1 MFDLFIYP
9 FGFKK
14 NEEYSNLSGYFAG
27 NVHRKATRT
36 RVEDIIVIR
45 FTPFKKLT
53 DEEEIQINQIVAKT
67 GDQYYKTKGPI
78 TTAAKIAGEFLNNLL
93 NQLNIKTTSHPPIL
107 GSLQLLVL
115 NKDDLYLVHAGGS
128 TSYHLSRIRIEKF
141 EDRTHGI
148 EGIGVGKS
156 INLRFFHSKI
166 NESDRIILITKPPKT
181 WTKDAL
187 FDNQRLSIS
196 HLRRSLRQLS
206 QDDFE
211 AVIIQFRN
219 GNGSVHQLKLDSA
232 EFSSS
237 DNEDINSSFQEVP
250 PVLSSPIS
258 ISGSNEDIYE
268 NSSPTN
274 EIFTEKFD
282 DEALDDSTVDL
293 PNFIS
298 GENSEKPG
306 TEQITEQF
314 QLEIFDDDQG
324 IQPIK
329 KEETSRAQSQDGIYL
344 SGDSWDSGNDVQE
357 KLQKKKVTKNESKAF
372 AIFLLSVRKFF
383 HNLNEK
389 YTKFTNNLKKGL
401 QKVVKSSSNSDIE
414 KDPNSLTSSSM
425 LMIAI
430 LVALFVSAIG
440 ITVYIQSGVGSQQ
453 KELIANANLLIS
465 DALNEPDV
473 NNQILMY
480 QESLRLVTESES
492 YGKSESTT
500 EIKKFIQTQLDELQG
515 VTRIDIQPTIF
526 GGLDKRIQI
535 SRMGINTN
543 GDVYALD
550 SGTGRVIRMIA
561 TRPDYIIDNSFVCG
575 PGKYGEVIVDPLIDI
590 EPVNN
595 ANKINTSL
603 MGIDGRGNLIM
614 CIPGND
620 PIAIEL
626 KRSDLNW
633 GEIKAIA
640 FNGYSLY
647 VLDSGDKNRDIY
659 RYPSNEYA
667 FDQVPESIFSSNI
680 PENLAGS
687 LDISVNQ
694 EELFLVHASGQLT
707 RCNLNQ
713 LTCENNIGYGLILGG
728 KTRENYSV
736 LPGSEISQV
745 YVTLPP
751 DPSIYFMDENHQA
764 IYHFSMALNLQ
775 QQISPN
781 LSSQPKDL
789 DESSKLTAFTVN
801 PNGIIHFAYG
811 SQIYFGYLP

>member
-1 MFDLFIYP
+1 MFDLFVYP
-9 FGFKK
+9 VGFKK
-14 NEEYSNLSGYFAG
+14 NEEYSNLTGYFAG

-45 FTPFKKLT
+45 FTPFRKLT
-53 DEEEIQINQIVAKT
+53 EEEDNQINQIVAKT
-67 GDQYYKTKGPI
+67 GGQYYKTKGPI
-78 TTAAKIAGEFLNNLL
+78 TTAAKIAGEFFNSLL
-93 NQLNIKTTSHPPIL
+93 NQINIKNTSLPPIL
-107 GSLQLLVL
+107 GSFQIIVL
-115 NKDDLYLVHAGGS
+115 NKDDLYIVHAGGS
-128 TSYHLSRIRIEKF
+128 TTYHLSRTRIDKF

-156 INLRFFHSKI
+156 IKLRFFHSKI
-166 NESDRIILITKPPKT
+166 NESDRIILATKPPKT
-181 WTKDAL
+181 WTKEAL

-196 HLRRSLRQLS
+196 HLRRSLRQIS
-206 QDDFE
+206 EDDFE
-211 AVIIQFRN
+211 AVIIQIRN

-232 EFSSS
+232 ELSAY
-237 DNEDINSSFQEVP
+237 EHEEINSSFQGIS
-250 PVLSSPIS
+250 PVSTSSTTTS
-258 ISGSNEDIYE
+258 EKYEDI
-268 NSSPTN
+268 NNDLLAPI
-274 EIFTEKFD
+274 EIETDNFGE
-282 DEALDDSTVDL
+282 EPLDDLSVAL
-293 PNFIS
+293 PNFIT
-298 GENSEKPG
+298 GGKSEI
-306 TEQITEQF
+306 TDTDQITEQF
-314 QLEIFDDDQG
+314 QLDILEDESVEIPEKD
-324 IQPIK
+324 
-329 KEETSRAQSQDGIYL
+329 EEIPRVQSPEGIYL
-344 SGDSWDSGNDVQE
+344 SGDTWDSLNDGQE
-357 KLQKKKVTKNESKAF
+357 KVQTKRVPKRESKTF

-389 YTKFTNNLKKGL
+389 YKTFTNNLKKGL
-401 QKVVKSSSNSDIE
+401 QKVIKPSSRSSIE
-414 KDPNSLTSSSM
+414 KDPNSLSSSSM

-453 KELIANANLLIS
+453 TELIANANLLIS
-465 DALNEPDV
+465 DALDDPDV

-480 QESLRLVTESES
+480 QEALRLVTESEN

-500 EIKKFIQTQLDELQG
+500 ELKRFIQTQLDELQG

-561 TRPDYIIDNSFVCG
+561 TRPDYMIDNSFICG
-575 PGKYGEVIVDPLIDI
+575 PGKYGEVIVEPLIDI
-590 EPVNN
+590 EPVNY

-603 MGIDGRGNLIM
+603 MGIDSRGNLIM
-614 CIPGND
+614 CIPGSD

-633 GEIKAIA
+633 GEIKALA

-647 VLDSGDKNRDIY
+647 VLDSGDKNRDIF
-659 RYPSNEYA
+659 RYPSNDYA

-687 LDISVNQ
+687 QDISVNQ
-694 EELFLVHASGQLT
+694 EELFLVHENGQLT

-713 LTCENNIGYGLILGG
+713 STCEYNIGYGLILGG
-728 KTRENYSV
+728 KTRESYSM
-736 LPGSEISQV
+736 LPGTKISQV
-745 YVTLPP
+745 NVTLPP
-751 DPSIYFMDENHQA
+751 DPSIYFLDENNHA
-764 IYHFSMALNLQ
+764 IFHFSMALNLQ

-781 LSSQPKDL
+781 LSSQPNNL
-789 DESSKLTAFTVN
+789 DDSSQLTAFTVN

>member
-9 FGFKK
+9 FGFKN
-14 NEEYSNLSGYFAG
+14 NEEYSNLIGYFAG

-45 FTPFKKLT
+45 FTPFRKLNVE
-53 DEEEIQINQIVAKT
+53 DEKQINQIVAKT
-67 GDQYYKTKGPI
+67 GDQFYKTKGPI
-78 TTAAKIAGEFLNNLL
+78 TTAAKLAGEFFNNLL
-93 NQLNIKTTSHPPIL
+93 NQINIKNNSQSPIL
-107 GSLQLLVL
+107 GSFHLLVL

-128 TSYHLSRIRIEKF
+128 TSFHLSRTKIEKF
-141 EDRTHGI
+141 EDRTYGI
-148 EGIGVGKS
+148 EGVGVGKT
-156 INLRFFHSKI
+156 IKLRFFHTKI
-166 NESDRIILITKPPKT
+166 NESDRIILTTKSPKT
-181 WTKDAL
+181 WTKESL
-187 FDNQRLSIS
+187 FDYQRLSIS

-211 AVIIQFRN
+211 AVIIQFRS

-237 DNEDINSSFQEVP
+237 DIEDMNSSFQDNQ
-250 PVLSSPIS
+250 PVDGATIS
-258 ISGSNEDIYE
+258 ISEDYE
-268 NSSPTN
+268 DTQEKSLLLN
-274 EIFTEKFD
+274 EIFEEKMDGKPQDVTTVEQPDFMTGEVSD
-282 DEALDDSTVDL
+282 KSESNQISDQIQLDIFHNEEANPPKKV
-293 PNFIS
+293 
-298 GENSEKPG
+298 E
-306 TEQITEQF
+306 
-314 QLEIFDDDQG
+314 EI
-324 IQPIK
+324 PH
-329 KEETSRAQSQDGIYL
+329 TQSKDGIYL
-344 SGDSWDSGNDVQE
+344 SGNTWDSAINIQE
-357 KLQKKKVTKNESKAF
+357 QEQKKKTNKNESKAF
-372 AIFLLSVRKFF
+372 AIFLLSIRKYF
-383 HNLNEK
+383 HNLDEK
-389 YTKFTNNLKKGL
+389 YKKITNYLKKGL
-401 QKVVKSSSNSDIE
+401 HNVVKSSSRSNLE
-414 KDPNSLTSSSM
+414 KDPNSLSSSSM

-430 LVALFVSAIG
+430 LVAVFVSALG
-440 ITVYIQSGVGSQQ
+440 ITVYFQNGIGSQQ
-453 KELIANANLLIS
+453 TELIANANLLIS
-465 DALNEPDV
+465 DALDEPDV

-480 QESLRLVTESES
+480 QEALRLVTESES
-492 YGKSESTT
+492 YGKSESTN
-500 EIKKFIQTQLDELQG
+500 EIKRFIQIQLDELQG

-535 SRMGINTN
+535 SRMGIIAN

-561 TRPDYIIDNSFVCG
+561 TRPDYMIDNSFLCG
-575 PGKYGEVIVDPLIDI
+575 PGKYGDVIVDPLIDI
-590 EPVNN
+590 EPVNY

-603 MGIDGRGNLIM
+603 MGIDGRGNLLM
-614 CIPGND
+614 CIPGSD

-633 GEIKAIA
+633 GEITALA

-647 VLDSGDKNRDIY
+647 VLDSGSKNRDIY
-659 RYPSNEYA
+659 RYPSNDYA

-694 EELFLVHASGQLT
+694 EELFLVHSNGQLT

-713 LTCENNIGYGLILGG
+713 LTCENDTGYGLILGG
-728 KTRENYSV
+728 KTRESYSV

-751 DPSIYFMDENHQA
+751 DPSIYFMDEKNQA

-781 LSSQPKDL
+781 LSSHANNL

-811 SQIYFGYLP
+811 NLIYFGYLP